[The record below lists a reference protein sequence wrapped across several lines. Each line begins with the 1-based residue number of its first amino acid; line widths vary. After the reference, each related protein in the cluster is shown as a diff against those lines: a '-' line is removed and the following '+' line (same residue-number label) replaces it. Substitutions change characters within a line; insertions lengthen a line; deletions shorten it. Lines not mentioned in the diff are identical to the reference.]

1 VAGGFAAAAAVVAGL
16 HKAGSRDTEQLIA
29 ALEGLTFETPKG
41 PMTFRKEDHQALQ
54 EMFHWRIKKNAKD
67 NDVLELVATI
77 PANNMPLPLR
87 VK

>member
-1 VAGGFAAAAAVVAGL
+1 M
-16 HKAGSRDTEQLIA
+16 
-29 ALEGLTFETPKG
+29 EGLTFETPKG

-54 EMFHWRIKKNAKD
+54 EMYHWRIKKDAKE
-67 NDVLELVATI
+67 NDILELVATI